1 MLRRRRSRRS
11 EQGQIL
17 VLALAFIA
25 AFALVVGA
33 VLAFASA
40 TALQRAH
47 TETTAQSDS
56 AGEGGAAFA
65 AADAART
72 PSLSWCPSGTTTPP
86 NTNNGSVTMAD
97 GNNTTANY
105 SLAACDP
112 GQTSTSVAAQGHCI
126 LCILNQTAFGSTPK
140 YTPTTAVFSAQCA
153 QPGTYCLQTTGGDD
167 YINGSIGATSN
178 NGKQLQACSA
188 PGQCPGTPPQQA
200 TIALLDQGQPGGA
213 TFPAVCCSPTP
224 TSFTSTVSD
233 PLASIGDPSAA
244 VSVPTGC
251 TTWQTCKPPNCMAAP
266 AAPTVTPTPPA
277 GAKTYSYVVVAFS
290 SNGDTPES
298 ATGSASNAAVL
309 NATHYN
315 TVSWGAMGGSAAG
328 VRVIRIAGGASQGL
342 IATINSP
349 AAGSITDNGLTGQAY
364 AAAPQGT
371 WSATQGC
378 SLSTLSGSASYALY
392 SGVWNSI
399 PVSGQ
404 ANVVFG
410 PGVFVLT
417 GAFSDTGG
425 GVVCAPGT
433 IDSNGNCVASTG
445 VTLYLGCAGNGAVV
459 GGQQVAYAAC
469 ASSGAAGGSIGLT
482 GGATVTLNSTPCPA
496 GQQVPN
502 CPGYDGLAVL
512 ADPHLVDPNTGSCV
526 NGATGGCALVVSG
539 TGGAFNGSV
548 DTRSAGIVI
557 SGGGGDSVNAGFL
570 ITNSLSIQVNGA
582 SGTGMSLSGPGTFVA
597 VGNSCSV
604 LVLNVYTGTAP
615 AQLPRAVI
623 QSNCGTSKQSGV
635 IYFNYLP

>member
-1 MLRRRRSRRS
+1 MLRSRQRRTA
-11 EQGQIL
+11 EQGQVL
-17 VLALAFIA
+17 ALALAFIA

-33 VLAFASA
+33 VLAFGSA
-40 TALQRAH
+40 TALQRTH
-47 TETTAQSDS
+47 TETTAQSDA

-65 AADAART
+65 AADAARS
-72 PSLSWCPSGTTTPP
+72 PSLSWCPNGDTTPP
-86 NTNNGSVTMAD
+86 NTNNGTVTMAD

-105 SLAACDP
+105 NLVTCDP
-112 GQTSTSVAAQGHCI
+112 GQTSTSVAAQGHCV

-140 YTPTTAVFSAQCA
+140 YTPTTAVFSAKCA

-167 YINGSIGATSN
+167 YINGSIGTTNN

-213 TFPAVCCSPTP
+213 TYPGSCCSPTP
-224 TSFTSTVSD
+224 ASFTSAVSD
-233 PLASIGDPSAA
+233 PLASVGDPSTA
-244 VSVPTGC
+244 VGVPAGC
-251 TTWQTCKPPNCMAAP
+251 TTWQTCKPPNCMAP
-266 AAPTVTPTPPA
+266 PTAPTVTPTPA
-277 GAKTYSYVVVAFS
+277 GGNKQYSYAVVAFN

-298 ATGSASNAAVL
+298 ANGSTSNVVNL
-309 NATHYN
+309 NASHYN
-315 TVSWGAMGGSAAG
+315 TVSWGPIGGSAAG
-328 VRVIRIAGGASQGL
+328 VRVIRIVGGASQGL
-342 IATINSP
+342 IATINS
-349 AAGSITDNGLTGQAY
+349 AGAGSITDNGLTAQDY
-364 AAAPQGT
+364 VAAPQGV
-371 WSATQGC
+371 WSPTQGC
-378 SLSTLSGSASYALY
+378 SVPNQSGSVAIY

-399 PVSGQ
+399 PVVGQ

-425 GVVCAPGT
+425 GAVCAPGT
-433 IDSNGNCVASTG
+433 IDSSGNCVASTG
-445 VTLYLGCAGNGAVV
+445 VTLYLGCAGNGALV

-469 ASSGAAGGSIGLT
+469 ANSGASGGNIGLT
-482 GGATVTLNSTPCPA
+482 GGATVTLNSTPCPV
-496 GQQVPN
+496 GKQVPN

-512 ADPHLVDPNTGSCV
+512 ADPHLVDPNTSSCV
-526 NGATGGCALVVSG
+526 NGAVGGCALVVSG
-539 TGGAFNGSV
+539 SGGAFNGSI

-557 SGGGGDSVNAGFL
+557 TGGGGDAVNAGFL

-597 VGNSCSV
+597 VGNSCNV
-604 LVLNVYTGTAP
+604 LVLSVYTGTAP

-623 QSNCGTSKQSGV
+623 QSECGTSKQSGV